1 MSAQV
6 VLISTAYFAL
16 TSHLTAKFGLFVGCM
31 SLALGLQNGAFSQA
45 GGISVHTTYL
55 TGMIT
60 SLLKTKTERNS
71 SQSAARDKLTSD
83 QKVTLLAGIWL
94 AFVLGATVG
103 AAMVFWFGAPGVFGA
118 ALLLLA
124 MVIGQSASRWQGAKL
139 KPHRLNCGG
148 TDLAGGV
155 AGKGEPTHRIQ
166 FGSADASSSGG
177 GEGEWYRCIG
187 SVEVVRA
194 ITRAAILFLFLFSVS
209 HTSAQSAP
217 ASPSR
222 PWHSPAER
230 QVQDE
235 ARQLRDFRLGT
246 DPTQPYSLVEL
257 IDLAETH
264 NPETRVAWERARA
277 QAAALGVARSELY
290 PTLAVAALSATRRG
304 EIFFITNFLRQ
315 TTQYFQVTLAL
326 NYTVF
331 DFGARSGRIDAA
343 RAEVLAANFGFN
355 NTHRKVIYQVEQAY
369 YRLLN
374 SMGQEDA
381 ARASLS
387 NAQAVQQAAED
398 RLAHGLATLPDVL
411 EARSATAEAE
421 YDLQAV
427 LGAEE
432 IARGDLATA
441 VGTSAA
447 AAIHVQPINQL
458 PTPDS
463 IGDTVDQAINRA
475 LEQRPDLMQRVAEIR
490 SANARV
496 KEARAAYYPALT
508 LNVSPNVQSLYGL
521 QQQFPWAHT
530 ADLAGGVIFNLRWAI
545 FDGGARKNNL
555 ARAKANVNA
564 AEAKVNVTQD
574 EIADQVWTAYSNLN
588 TAFRQRQAS
597 LALLEAA
604 SQSYAAALESYN
616 YGVRSL
622 LDVTAAQRTLA
633 QARSTDVLAR
643 TQVLTALADL
653 AFRTGDSIQ
662 PNTPRPLP

>member
-1 MSAQV
+1 
-6 VLISTAYFAL
+6 
-16 TSHLTAKFGLFVGCM
+16 
-31 SLALGLQNGAFSQA
+31 
-45 GGISVHTTYL
+45 
-55 TGMIT
+55 
-60 SLLKTKTERNS
+60 
-71 SQSAARDKLTSD
+71 
-83 QKVTLLAGIWL
+83 
-94 AFVLGATVG
+94 
-103 AAMVFWFGAPGVFGA
+103 MVFWFGAPGVFGA

-139 KPHRLNCGG
+139 QPHRLNCGG
-148 TDLAGGV
+148 TDIARGGG
-155 AGKGEPTHRIQ
+155 GKGERTERIEL
-166 FGSADASSSGG
+166 GGADASFSGG
-177 GEGEWYRCIG
+177 GEGECIG

-194 ITRAAILFLFLFSVS
+194 ITRATILFLFLLSVS
-209 HTSAQSAP
+209 HAFAQSAP
-217 ASPSR
+217 AAPNR
-222 PWHSPAER
+222 PWHSAAER

-235 ARQLRDFRLGT
+235 ARQLRDFRLGA

-257 IDLAETH
+257 IALAETH

-304 EIFFITNFLRQ
+304 EIFFITNFFRQ

-355 NTHRKVIYQVEQAY
+355 NTNRKVIYQVEQAY

-374 SMGQEDA
+374 SMGQQDA

-387 NAQAVQQAAED
+387 NAQALQQAAED
-398 RLAHGLATLPDVL
+398 RLAHGLATTLPDVL

-421 YDLQAV
+421 YGLQAV

-508 LNVSPNVQSLYGL
+508 LNVIPNVQSLYGL

-588 TAFRQRQAS
+588 TAFRQRQPS
-597 LALLEAA
+597 LPLLEPP
-604 SQSYAAALESYN
+604 S
-616 YGVRSL
+616 
-622 LDVTAAQRTLA
+622 
-633 QARSTDVLAR
+633 
-643 TQVLTALADL
+643 
-653 AFRTGDSIQ
+653 
-662 PNTPRPLP
+662 P